1 MIILADAPGI
11 ENLFIVLGV
20 LLAVFAIAFIVSRGK
35 KE

>member
-20 LLAVFAIAFIVSRGK
+20 LLAVFAIAFIVSRRK

>member
-20 LLAVFAIAFIVSRGK
+20 LIAVFAIAFIVSRRK